1 MRWSAN
7 MTSAILPLLACL
19 FVSTAFI
26 PNGRSH
32 IALVHPPHVKATGR
46 FDGISRARHYRRHIV
61 DASTTASSPQDNVND
76 SQNLNLQHDDS
87 TTSPIN
93 MWWKPMIAICVPAW
107 VGMMAD
113 PVLSMMDT
121 AFVGRLGS
129 VELAALGACTSIFHL
144 AFNAFRATTAATT
157 TLVAAAE
164 SKEEQK
170 KVIQVSMALGFVL
183 GWGVLGVLQFGGPWF
198 LARMGVP
205 ATSALY
211 KPALQYL
218 TARAWAGPA
227 VLGLV
232 VAEGAFRGFGDTKIP
247 LVASLFAAAINLVL
261 DPILIFSCGLGVTGA
276 AAATAMSQFGAF
288 GVYLYF
294 LRKRDML
301 PRRRDQSTKVKVK
314 ARHVIMTIL
323 GANVSMLAKQASLLL
338 AWAFATSKAT
348 RLGKE
353 QVAAHQ
359 VALSFWLIF
368 ALWLDGSAVAAQVLA
383 SQVSTVKSKMRSL
396 TKFALK
402 IGAAQGVISMAVLF
416 ALGPFVPTLFT
427 TDAII
432 RHHIGLLVPHLAVQ
446 QLLISMT
453 LVVESL
459 VAGGQQFSLL
469 AWGTLF
475 STIVAVQTMQSAT
488 NVEQIWYRG
497 INLLFAGRLLSS
509 LLGLARIN
517 GIFSR
522 SEHGVAS

>member
-1 MRWSAN
+1 
-7 MTSAILPLLACL
+7 
-19 FVSTAFI
+19 
-26 PNGRSH
+26 
-32 IALVHPPHVKATGR
+32 
-46 FDGISRARHYRRHIV
+46 
-61 DASTTASSPQDNVND
+61 
-76 SQNLNLQHDDS
+76 
-87 TTSPIN
+87 
-93 MWWKPMIAICVPAW
+93 MIAICGPAW

-183 GWGVLGVLQFGGPWF
+183 GWGVLGGLQLGGPWF

-205 ATSALY
+205 ATSVLY
-211 KPALQYL
+211 VPALQYL
-218 TARAWAGPA
+218 TARSWAGPA

-276 AAATAMSQFGAF
+276 AVATAVSQFGAF
-288 GVYLYF
+288 AVYLYF
-294 LRKRDML
+294 LTKRDML
-301 PRRRDQSTKVKVK
+301 PRRSNPSRKVKIK

-323 GANVSMLAKQASLLL
+323 GANLSMLAKQASLLL
-338 AWAFATSKAT
+338 AWAFATGKAT

-359 VALSFWLIF
+359 VALSFWLLF

-383 SQVSTVKSKMRSL
+383 SQAATVKSKMRSL
-396 TKFALK
+396 TAFALK
-402 IGAAQGVISMAVLF
+402 IGAAQGIVAMVVLF

-427 TDAII
+427 RDEVI
-432 RHHIGLLVPHLAVQ
+432 RYHIGLLIPHLAVQ

-469 AWGTLF
+469 AWGTLL
-475 STIVAVQTMQSAT
+475 STLIAVQSIQSAT

-497 INLLFAGRLLSS
+497 INLLFAGRLVSS

-522 SEHGVAS
+522 TEHIAASDDK

>member
-1 MRWSAN
+1 MS
-7 MTSAILPLLACL
+7 TLLLLLACP
-19 FVSTAFI
+19 FISTAFI
-26 PNGRSH
+26 PHGRSH
-32 IALVHPPHVKATGR
+32 VALVYPPRLKIR
-46 FDGISRARHYRRHIV
+46 FDETPELKRYRSGI
-61 DASTTASSPQDNVND
+61 DASTTASSPQENVTD
-76 SQNLNLQHDDS
+76 SQSLNLQLDTS
-87 TTSPIN
+87 TTSP
-93 MWWKPMIAICVPAW
+93 MSLWWKPMIAICVPAW

-164 SKEEQK
+164 SREEQK

-211 KPALQYL
+211 APALQYL

-247 LVASLFAAAINLVL
+247 LVASLFAASINLVM
-261 DPILIFSCGLGVTGA
+261 DPILIFTFGLGVTGA

-288 GVYLYF
+288 CVYLYF

-301 PRRRDQSTKVKVK
+301 PRRSDPSTKVK

-323 GANVSMLAKQASLLL
+323 GANLSMLAKQASLLL
-338 AWAFATSKAT
+338 AWAFATGKAT

-383 SQVSTVKSKMRSL
+383 SQVATVKSKMRSL
-396 TKFALK
+396 TKFVLK

-416 ALGPFVPTLFT
+416 ALGPFVPILFT

-432 RHHIGLLVPHLAVQ
+432 RHHIGLLIPHLAVQ
-446 QLLISMT
+446 QLLISLT

-475 STIVAVQTMQSAT
+475 STIVAVQNMQSAT

-509 LLGLARIN
+509 LVGLARIN
-517 GIFSR
+517 GIFARTEQVDPEDELFPSTK
-522 SEHGVAS
+522 